1 MPARASQENRVDSGI
16 ITSWSKTAPRFPWVT
31 LTLFLICVIVT
42 LLYSALQPLEQGSM
56 LELGAVLPSQVVQ
69 VLNLPL
75 SGWADYQLLTLF
87 SALFIH
93 TSWLHLLGN
102 MVYLWVFG
110 IPLERRLGWHGMIV
124 VFVFGGAL
132 ANLSVSL
139 RLPELTSPIIGAS
152 GAVSAV
158 VGAYL
163 ALFPFRRIGMLLPLG
178 LFLQF
183 ARVPSVLV
191 IGSWFTLQ
199 LVYTALG
206 PITGVVAWWTHMA
219 GFTLGLIFA
228 LLARAAAQLRFIR

>member
-1 MPARASQENRVDSGI
+1 M
-16 ITSWSKTAPRFPWVT
+16 
-31 LTLFLICVIVT
+31 
-42 LLYSALQPLEQGSM
+42 LLRSALPPLAQTAM
-56 LELGAVLPSQVVQ
+56 LDLAGVHPNQLIQILQLPVSD
-69 VLNLPL
+69 
-75 SGWADYQLLTLF
+75 WADDQLLTLF

-93 TSWLHLLGN
+93 TNWLHLVGN

-110 IPLERRLGWHGMIV
+110 IPLERRLGWLGMLL
-124 VFVFGGAL
+124 VFLVGGAL

-139 RLPELTSPIIGAS
+139 RLPDIASAIIGAS

-178 LFLQF
+178 LYLQF
-183 ARVPSVLV
+183 ARIPSVLV

-199 LVYTALG
+199 LVYSLAG
-206 PITGVVAWWTHMA
+206 PITGIVAWWTHMA

-228 LLARAAAQLRFIR
+228 LLARAAAQVRFTR